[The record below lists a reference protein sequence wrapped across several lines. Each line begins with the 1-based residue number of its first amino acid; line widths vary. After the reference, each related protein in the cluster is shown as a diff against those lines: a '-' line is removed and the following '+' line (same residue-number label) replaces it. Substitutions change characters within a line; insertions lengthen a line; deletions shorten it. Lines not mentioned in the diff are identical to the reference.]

1 MGVALTGSLALAAEP
16 TFHNVFRLPV
26 NKSVPKIRSHFI
38 NKQRHPFWSFSSL
51 TWCCALL
58 LHKYKFDLIC
68 QARLQEKTSEQKA
81 IQDEL
86 QSLNSQVETLVPEKE
101 LAQTARDGKKK
112 AVKVAQVR
120 HRSRSLRSDT
130 GKCRSGQTR
139 IKVTRVKVAQ
149 VRHGSRLLRS
159 DTGQCSSGQTR
170 VNVAQVRHSQGR
182 SGQGCSGQTHVKA
195 AQVRHGSRLL
205 RSDTGQG

>member
-1 MGVALTGSLALAAEP
+1 M
-16 TFHNVFRLPV
+16 
-26 NKSVPKIRSHFI
+26 
-38 NKQRHPFWSFSSL
+38 
-51 TWCCALL
+51 
-58 LHKYKFDLIC
+58 IC

-130 GKCRSGQTR
+130 GQGRSGHTGKCRSGQTQ
-139 IKVTRVKVAQ
+139 VKVAQ
-149 VRHGSRLLRS
+149 VRHRSRLLRS
-159 DTGQCSSGQTR
+159 DTD
-170 VNVAQVRHSQGR
+170 QGR
-182 SGQGCSGQTHVKA
+182 SSQGCSGQTQVKA
-195 AQVRHGSRLL
+195 AQVRHGSRLF
-205 RSDTGQG
+205 RSDTGQGCFC